1 MISGQ
6 TRLLGVLGD
15 PVRHSKSPAMQT
27 AALEA
32 AGIDGVMLAFEASE
46 ESFPDVAR
54 SLANLGA
61 IGFNVT
67 MPCKGA
73 AFSFCDT
80 LSDEARMTGSV
91 NTVKIEDGRF
101 HGHSTDGSGF
111 FRHLAENGISADEKK
126 LVILGAGGAAAS
138 IAAAGL
144 KRCSEVIIVN
154 RTLEKAEAL
163 KKRIADVDPKLAEKL
178 TVAGREELPEVL
190 KGAGVLVNATN
201 LGMAP
206 REETTPLEEVDLIP
220 ETCTVVDIVYN
231 PEQTRLMRECEERGL
246 QVLGGLGMLLGQG
259 ADAFEIF
266 TGRPF
271 PMQAARD
278 AIFV

>member
-6 TRLLGVLGD
+6 TRLFGVLGD
-15 PVRHSKSPAMQT
+15 PVRHSKSPAMQS

-32 AGIDGVMLAFEASE
+32 AGIDGVMLAFEADE
-46 ESFPDVAR
+46 ETFPDVAR
-54 SLANLGA
+54 SLATLGA

-73 AFSFCDT
+73 AYRFCDT

-111 FRHLAENGISADEKK
+111 FRHLKENGVSADGGK

-144 KRCSEVIIVN
+144 SRCDEVVIVN
-154 RTLEKAEAL
+154 RTVEKAEAL
-163 KKRIADVDPKLAEKL
+163 KKRIAEVNEELARKL
-178 TVAGREELPEVL
+178 TVAGREELAGVL
-190 KGAGVLVNATN
+190 KDADVLVNATN

-206 REETTPLEEVDLIP
+206 REDSTPLEEVEWIP
-220 ETCTVVDIVYN
+220 SDCTVVDIVYN
-231 PEQTRLMRECEERGL
+231 PETTRFMRECGERGL
-246 QVLGGLGMLLGQG
+246 TVLGGLGMLLGQG

-266 TGRPF
+266 TGHPF
-271 PMQAARD
+271 PMQAAKE
-278 AIFV
+278 AIF